1 MAKRKKQ
8 TRAHDFTPAV
18 RKRIEDRDIGNCND
32 WWDAICY
39 TMIDFAD
46 NIDLDRR

>member
-18 RKRIEDRDIGNCND
+18 RKRIEDRDMD
-32 WWDAICY
+32 WEGKEDV
-39 TMIDFAD
+39 D
-46 NIDLDRR
+46 